1 MLNEKEQAFQELTDE
16 QLDVVTGGAG
26 AADPT
31 GLVGGLVGGLL
42 SGVVPS
48 VGVSAP
54 LALGVTTPIAGV
66 QLGASPTVSIN

>member
-26 AADPT
+26 AANPT
-31 GLVGGLVGGLL
+31 GLVGGLL
-42 SGVVPS
+42 SGLVPT

-54 LALGVTTPIAGV
+54 VALGVTTPIAGV
-66 QLGASPTVSIN
+66 QVGASPTVNIN